1 MNKELRNKLKA
12 FIDESGKTASAV
24 AKGLGKSP
32 ATLSQ
37 YLNFSYKG
45 DVAKL
50 EVAIENW
57 LSRQAER
64 QERNVKPQT
73 DFIQTSIARKVFE
86 LADYCLIE
94 NEIGVIYGPAG
105 LGKTFAVQEFNRQNP
120 ATILI
125 EADLGYTAKV
135 LFQELH
141 KSVGL
146 DGHGAIHSL
155 FEDIVGKLKG
165 SDRMIIV
172 DEAEHL
178 PYRALELLRRIYD
191 KAGVGILLIGMP
203 VLIGNLR
210 GKRGEYAQLFSRVGV
225 KGVLQVLDPSDTELF
240 VKNALPGSNGVYKTF
255 HAVAN
260 GNTRVLTKLIRRSI
274 RMSEIN
280 NLPIDKALVTE
291 AGKSLM
297 I

>member
-1 MNKELRNKLKA
+1 MNKDLRNRLRA
-12 FIDESGKTASAV
+12 YIDATGKSASAV
-24 AKGLGKSP
+24 ANGIGRSP
-32 ATLSQ
+32 AALSQ

-45 DVAKL
+45 NVAKL
-50 EVAIENW
+50 EVAIESW
-57 LSRQAER
+57 LVRQAER
-64 QERNVKPQT
+64 QERNVRQQAE
-73 DFIQTSIARKVFE
+73 FLQTSIASKVFE
-86 LADYCLIE
+86 IAEYCLLE
-94 NEIGVIYGPAG
+94 NEIGVVYSQAG
-105 LGKTFAVQEFNRQNP
+105 LGKTWAVRQFNKQNP

-141 KSVGL
+141 KAIGF
-146 DGHGAIHSL
+146 DGNGAIHSL
-155 FEDIVGKLKG
+155 FEDIVAKLRG

-172 DEAEHL
+172 DEAENL
-178 PYRALELLRRIYD
+178 PYRALELLRRVYD
-191 KAGVGILLIGMP
+191 KAGVGILLTGMP

-240 VKNALPGSNGVYKTF
+240 VKNALPGSNGIYKTF
-255 HAVAN
+255 HEIAK
-260 GNTRVLTKLIRRSI
+260 GNTRVLSKLIRRSI
-274 RMSEIN
+274 RMSKIN
-280 NLPIDKALVTE
+280 NLPIDSALVTE

>member
-1 MNKELRNKLKA
+1 MNKELRNKLRA
-12 FIDESGKTASAV
+12 FIDETGKSASAV
-24 AKGLGKSP
+24 AKGIGRSP
-32 ATLSQ
+32 AALSQ

-57 LSRQAER
+57 LARQAER

-105 LGKTFAVQEFNRQNP
+105 LGKTFAVKEFNRQNP

-141 KSVGL
+141 KAVGL
-146 DGHGAIHSL
+146 DGHGQIHSL
-155 FEDIVGKLKG
+155 FEDIVAKLKG

-240 VKNALPGSNGVYKTF
+240 VKNALPDSNGVYKTF
-255 HAVAN
+255 HSVAN

-280 NLPIDKALVTE
+280 NMPIDKDLVTE

>member
-1 MNKELRNKLKA
+1 MNKDLRNKLRA
-12 FIDESGKTASAV
+12 YIDATGKSASAV
-24 AKGLGKSP
+24 AKGIGRSP
-32 ATLSQ
+32 AALSQ

-50 EVAIENW
+50 EAAIENW
-57 LSRQAER
+57 LARQAER
-64 QERNVKPQT
+64 QERNVRPQVE
-73 DFIQTSIARKVFE
+73 FLQTSIAKKVFE
-86 LADYCLIE
+86 VAEYCLLE

-105 LGKTFAVQEFNRQNP
+105 LGKTFAVKEFNKQNP
-120 ATILI
+120 STMLI

-141 KSVGL
+141 KAVGL

-155 FEDIVGKLKG
+155 FEDIVVKLRG

-240 VKNALPGSNGVYKTF
+240 VKNALPGSNGIYKTF
-255 HAVAN
+255 HEIAN
-260 GNTRVLTKLIRRSI
+260 GNTRVLTKLIRRSV
-274 RMSEIN
+274 RMAEIN
-280 NLPIDKALVTE
+280 NLPIDSALVTE